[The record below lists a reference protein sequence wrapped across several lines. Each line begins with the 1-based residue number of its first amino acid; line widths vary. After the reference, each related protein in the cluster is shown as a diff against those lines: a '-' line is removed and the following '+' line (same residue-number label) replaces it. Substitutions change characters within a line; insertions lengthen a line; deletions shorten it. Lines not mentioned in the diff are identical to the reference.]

1 MMRVMRASRDR
12 WPAILSGEQ
21 ERILAGAGFHYDG
34 ESGVLVHTKLRKVL
48 SVEAAAEQGAEELR
62 SFVRKKSDPGHADI
76 VIEGAAPTLRESLLR
91 RYGW

>member
-1 MMRVMRASRDR
+1 MMRASRDR
-12 WPAILSGEQ
+12 WPAILSAEQ
-21 ERILAGAGFHYDG
+21 EQILAGAGFRYDG

-48 SVEAAAEQGAEELR
+48 SVEAAAEQGPEELR
-62 SFVRKKSDPGHADI
+62 NFACKKSHPGQAEI

>member
-1 MMRVMRASRDR
+1 MMRASRDR

-21 ERILAGAGFHYDG
+21 ERILAGAGFRYDR
-34 ESGVLVHTKLRKVL
+34 ESGVLIHAELRKVL

-62 SFVRKKSDPGHADI
+62 NFVRKKSDPGKAEI
-76 VIEGAAPTLRESLLR
+76 VIEGVTPTLRESLLR